1 MDYLPKFQERHYFQA
16 PSKNFPQSSIS
27 KYQMYV
33 GQSQTPPIHY
43 SITVDSCATQTHTNE
58 SFINYRKV
66 QGRNSL

>member
-43 SITVDSCATQTHTNE
+43 SITVDSCATQTHTN
-58 SFINYRKV
+58 
-66 QGRNSL
+66 